1 MNRHLPMI
9 RARVLDAL
17 RTPVET
23 RCTDNSMPWQNW
35 AKYDK
40 PSRWRRL
47 TIYVRRKKLDRRF
60 L

>member
-1 MNRHLPMI
+1 MKLAMI
-9 RARVLDAL
+9 PSRAFDAL
-17 RTPVET
+17 AGPVET

-40 PSRWRRL
+40 PARWRRL